1 MTSSSRPARTV
12 VLRGGAANSRPA
24 RMTGDLVSSPF
35 ATGRYSDARLVDPV
49 LEQVVADAAARAAE
63 EGRAEGF
70 TQGYAEGTARAAAE
84 SALELAAVRERQ
96 DAEHQERMAR
106 LARAVAA
113 VDAAVRDLEART
125 APSAAEL
132 ERLALGFAV
141 DIATALIG
149 HELTLSESP
158 ALDAV
163 RRALA
168 LAPVDTDLLVRL
180 HPADVAAAAEGVR
193 AAAPGRTIEIVA
205 DPAVE
210 PGGCVVDAG
219 ACHVDAQLG
228 PALERVRAALA

>member
-1 MTSSSRPARTV
+1 VLFRSSA
-12 VLRGGAANSRPA
+12 
-24 RMTGDLVSSPF
+24 LVASPF
-35 ATGRYSDARLVDPV
+35 ASGRYSDARIVDPV

-84 SALELAAVRERQ
+84 SALELAATRERHE
-96 DAEHQERMAR
+96 AEHRERMDRVTSAI
-106 LARAVAA
+106 AA
-113 VDAAVRDLEART
+113 LDAAVHDLEART
-125 APSAAEL
+125 APAAAEL
-132 ERLALGFAV
+132 ERLALVFAV
-141 DIATALIG
+141 DNATTLIG
-149 HELTLSESP
+149 HELALSASP

-180 HPADVAAAAEGVR
+180 HPADAAAAAEGVR
-193 AAAPGRTIEIVA
+193 AAAPGRTVEIVA

-210 PGGCVVDAG
+210 PGGCVLDAG